1 MFQPIAHRT
10 APSTNGHAIGNERL
24 VRLKK
29 EIHKQLVTGLR
40 IPAIGTSTITSYAAS
55 CVAGSNNFAMT
66 ASSS

>member
-1 MFQPIAHRT
+1 VFQPIAHRT

-29 EIHKQLVTGLR
+29 ESTSSSSR
-40 IPAIGTSTITSYAAS
+40 ACESPRSATSTITSYAAS